1 LRRRT
6 AALLLLSVLLPAVAV
21 AAGGPARG
29 ANARGGPAPPA
40 LQTAYALRF
49 PTATPVTPGPTDPQI
64 TIVRVDMER
73 RVGGVFASTR
83 DIRVDNI
90 ARYIVYF
97 RERNAG
103 ALLPRCHIIFLN
115 RGREFDSTV
124 MWRKKGRNQFFVDGR
139 FRNVIGP
146 SQAAFTIYLGRTQ
159 DRASLA
165 FTIKLPKV

>member
-1 LRRRT
+1 MRRGT
-6 AALLLLSVLLPAVAV
+6 AVLLSLSVLLPAVAV
-21 AAGGPARG
+21 AAGGV
-29 ANARGGPAPPA
+29 NARGGPAPPA
-40 LQTAYALRF
+40 LQTAYAVRF

-83 DIRVDNI
+83 AIRVDNI

-103 ALLPRCHIIFLN
+103 ALLPRCRIIFLN
-115 RGREFDSTV
+115 NGREFDSTV
-124 MWRKKGRNQFFVDGR
+124 MWRKRHREQFFVDGR

-146 SQAAFTIYLGRTQ
+146 SQASFTIFLGKSQ
-159 DRASLA
+159 DRAWLA
-165 FTIKLPKV
+165 FTIRLPKV